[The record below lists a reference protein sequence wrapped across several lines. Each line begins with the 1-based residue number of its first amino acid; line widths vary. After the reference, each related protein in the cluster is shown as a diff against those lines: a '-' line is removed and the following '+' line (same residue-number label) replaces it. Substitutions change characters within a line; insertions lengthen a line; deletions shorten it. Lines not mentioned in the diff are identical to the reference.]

1 MSGPKAVIK
10 TVDMAEVRDRC
21 ARYAAEPR
29 RPALARSHARARA
42 PRSDARRAQEM
53 QTDAIEIAQEAI
65 GSYMMEKD
73 MANFIKREFDKKYQP
88 TWHVIIGKSWGAL
101 VTHATKCA
109 AAPRAVARARRAPRR
124 VQRTLTLATHM
135 RLCVALMPTPRRNF
149 IYFYLGDI
157 AILIF
162 KSG

>member
-10 TVDMAEVRDRC
+10 TVDMAE
-21 ARYAAEPR
+21 
-29 RPALARSHARARA
+29 
-42 PRSDARRAQEM
+42 EM

-101 VTHATKCA
+101 VTHATK
-109 AAPRAVARARRAPRR
+109 
-124 VQRTLTLATHM
+124 
-135 RLCVALMPTPRRNF
+135 NF